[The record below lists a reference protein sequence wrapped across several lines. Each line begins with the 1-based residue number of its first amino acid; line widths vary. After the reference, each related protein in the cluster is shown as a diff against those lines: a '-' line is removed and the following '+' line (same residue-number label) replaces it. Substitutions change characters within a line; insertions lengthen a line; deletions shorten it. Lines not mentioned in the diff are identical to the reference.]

1 MNCRISL
8 LVVAFAATAPL
19 FADEPAAAESP
30 LNGAVVIKSQEA
42 VDATPL
48 VAVTNTLP
56 WASAPLKTDGD
67 ISKWT
72 KLGIKPYVLA
82 GDKYAS
88 SLRGTYG
95 GPSDL
100 AADVYLA
107 RDFDNLYI
115 GIKLTDDLP
124 PAPGH
129 VEVAF
134 VDAKTPLV
142 VGWRDVGQ
150 RNFADDVVLAF
161 SPQADGSVKT
171 TVYKS
176 QNRMDSGALQL
187 ACGSETERRAQL
199 DEGTGVQGKAGKMYA
214 FENDGFLDILIPW
227 RTLQPID
234 PVGMTPFKMNL
245 LVTDRD
251 GNDGQHESVVA
262 FSAGLYNVFSGYH
275 FPVYEMSKPPQTQVA
290 AVRAQIPDKSYLMKD
305 VPFDVSVWTAKPFK
319 GEVVIEPAIGG
330 EKVANASVN
339 VEADKPSTIRM
350 KVDSEKL
357 PEGDVKFNVKLVD
370 ESGKTVATRGVIAP
384 TGDDSIKIYHKESI
398 VALVD
403 ELKADAAAYS
413 NIVERLESKGLNTV
427 YPRAWLAMLYMFTE
441 GCEYD
446 LKQGD
451 TERVIRNT
459 SYLKGIYAKAVDY
472 ANRVMADKSRQW
484 IVPQDDPA
492 ELSMHDGYYWA
503 GDRPV
508 FLWGPCLFWYLRK
521 DAHYTWELGF
531 NSVCPELT
539 QSTMPKDE
547 LERQAYMKEIAGN
560 GLHVNAAVR
569 VPDLQ
574 LTGADVRAS
583 KLLRD
588 SPDVKNLDQNN
599 FMSFIVQHPAV
610 KEAVKEGQK
619 ESVAFWNRYPGVG
632 TFWLWNEPWYLN
644 YSERTR
650 QDFITE
656 MKKKYR
662 NDVNLLNKRWKSEY
676 KSFDDIQLIQWP
688 DPKNY
693 APWYDFQCFRDDLL
707 FNFFKFLHDNTKNLR
722 GDLPTHVK
730 FMSPSL
736 ASFDLERFQEPY
748 EIIGRDGN
756 GSDRDNIYI
765 DLFRSIAHDKP
776 VVDTE
781 VHIWYGGDAIV
792 NGVAW
797 KMALHGLADG
807 NWWCWHS
814 NPRFSDSIRN
824 AQSMNALVMS
834 GLDIRR
840 LFADY
845 IHPAVEKQTPFA
857 TFFPSI
863 CERRTDVKIVRMRS
877 EICGAEY
884 SLGYRPDFV
893 TERTI
898 MRDVLKDKKI
908 LFAGESMY
916 VKEGT
921 FAKIRSWVQEGGTL
935 LTVKNGF
942 NSNEYGDE
950 RNTSSLIPVEG
961 GKPYG
966 EGMTEY
972 VVGKGRVITIDGL
985 ELLPDPVDNGGQA
998 LSGGGSAENQERR
1011 NVYRAALAAMLE
1023 KEGLTDDVR
1032 LVQPG
1037 DDSLRLL
1044 GYDWRAVKLADG
1056 AYSLVVAPGSKA
1068 GIVPVQIDAKRGIK
1082 RVHNMVDDVAVYEAP
1097 SGINPLNWGKSR
1109 PLSVTLPMDGYTKV
1123 YRIEL
1128 E

>member
-1 MNCRISL
+1 MNAKTSFGA
-8 LVVAFAATAPL
+8 VATAVAFQL
-19 FADEPAAAESP
+19 FAAEPAAKESP
-30 LNGAVVIKSQEA
+30 LTGAVVIKSQEA

-48 VAVTNTLP
+48 VAVTNSLP
-56 WASAPLKTDGD
+56 WAPSPLKTDGD
-67 ISKWT
+67 IAKWL
-72 KLGIKPYVLA
+72 KLGVSPFVLA
-82 GDKYAS
+82 GKKHAS
-88 SLRGTYG
+88 ALRGTYG
-95 GPSDL
+95 GPADL
-100 AADVYLA
+100 AAEVYLA

-115 GIKLTDDLP
+115 GVKITDDLP
-124 PAPGH
+124 PSPGH
-129 VEVAF
+129 VEIAF
-134 VDAKTPLV
+134 VDATTPLI

-161 SPQADGSVKT
+161 SPQADGSVRT

-199 DEGTGVQGKAGKMYA
+199 DEGSGVQGRAGKMYA
-214 FENDGFLDILIPW
+214 FKKDGFLDILIPW

-251 GNDGQHESVVA
+251 GDDARHESVVA
-262 FSAGLYNVFSGYH
+262 FSAGLCNVFSGYH
-275 FPVYEMSKPPQTQVA
+275 FPVFEMGAPPEDVGA
-290 AVRAQIPDKSYLMKD
+290 AVRAQIPGKSYLMKEI
-305 VPFDVSVWTAKPFK
+305 PFEVSVWTARPFK
-319 GEVVIEPAIGG
+319 GEVAVALAGEGG
-330 EKVANASVN
+330 RVAASAVS
-339 VEADKPSTIRM
+339 VEAGKPVTLRL
-350 KVDSEKL
+350 KADPEKL
-357 PEGDVKFNVKLVD
+357 PAGDVKFEVILAD
-370 ESGKTVATRGVIAP
+370 SSGNTAARRGVIAP
-384 TGDDSIKIYHKESI
+384 TGDDSVKVYHKEGI
-398 VALVD
+398 LALVE
-403 ELKADAAAYS
+403 ELKADAVSYS
-413 NIVERLESKGLNTV
+413 NIVEKLERNGLDTV
-427 YPRAWLAMLYMFTE
+427 YPRAWLAMLEMFTAGSE
-441 GCEYD
+441 DD
-446 LKQGD
+446 LKSGD

-459 SYLKGIYAKAVDY
+459 AYLKGIYAKAVDY
-472 ANRVMADKSRQW
+472 ANRVMANPSRQW
-484 IVPQDDPA
+484 IVPQDDSSK
-492 ELSMHDGYYWA
+492 LSMHDGYYWA
-503 GDRPV
+503 GERPV

-539 QSTMPKDE
+539 QRDMPQDE
-547 LERQAYMKEIAGN
+547 LDRQAYMKALVEN
-560 GLHVNAAVR
+560 GLHINAAVR

-574 LTGADVRAS
+574 LTGADVKAS

-588 SPDVKNLDQNN
+588 NPDVKNMDQNN

-610 KEAVKEGQK
+610 KVAVKAGQK
-619 ESVAFWNRYPGVG
+619 ESIAFWNRYPGVR

-650 QDFITE
+650 GDFIAA
-656 MKKKYR
+656 MRKLYR
-662 NDVNLLNKRWKSEY
+662 NDISLLNKRWRSDY
-676 KSFDDIQLIQWP
+676 KAFDDIQLIKWP
-688 DPKNY
+688 DPNNY

-707 FNFFKFLHDNTKNLR
+707 FDFFKFLHDNTRSLR
-722 GDLPTHVK
+722 PDLPTHVK

-756 GSDRDNIYI
+756 SSDRDNIYI

-781 VHIWYGGDAIV
+781 VHIWYGGDAVV
-792 NGVAW
+792 NKVAW
-797 KMALHGLADG
+797 KLALHGLADG

-814 NPRFSDSIRN
+814 NPRFSDSIKN

-845 IHPAVEKQTPFA
+845 IYPSVEKKTPFA
-857 TFFPSI
+857 TFFPTI

-898 MRDVLKDKKI
+898 GRGALVGRKY

-916 VKEGT
+916 VKDET
-921 FAKIRSWVQEGGTL
+921 FATIRSWVQDGGTL
-935 LTVKNGF
+935 LTVRNGF
-942 NSNEYGDE
+942 NSNEYGDL
-950 RNTSSLIPVEG
+950 RDTSSLIPSG
-961 GKPYG
+961 SGKSYG
-966 EGMTEY
+966 EGLAEY
-972 VVGKGRVITIDGL
+972 AVGKGRVIAIDGI

-998 LSGGGSAENQERR
+998 LSGGGSVENQARR
-1011 NVYRAALAAMLE
+1011 NVYRAALVSLIK
-1023 KEGLTDDVR
+1023 KEGLADDIR
-1032 LVQPG
+1032 LSQSG
-1037 DDSLRLL
+1037 DDSLQLR
-1044 GYDWRAVKLADG
+1044 GYDWRAVRLADG
-1056 AYSLVVAPGSKA
+1056 AYSLVVIPGDKA
-1068 GIVPVQIDAKRGIK
+1068 GIVPVQIEANRGIR
-1082 RVHNMVDDVAVYEAP
+1082 RVHNMVDDVLVHESH
-1097 SGINPLNWGKSR
+1097 SGLAPLNWGKPG
-1109 PLSVTLPMDGYTKV
+1109 PLSVTLPMDDYAKV